1 MKDVK
6 PLLQDEEEK
15 FYFIENKTNNKNGI
29 NLSKEKVTTLVLS
42 VVVLWLMWYS
52 FYPFYVGFKYYDEAH
67 TTQNL
72 QS

>member
-15 FYFIENKTNNKNGI
+15 FYFIENKTKSNNGI

-72 QS
+72 PS